1 VFLGSEQKD
10 KALETDGEFRDL
22 WVEFKYCRTHKCFP
36 STQRRILCVEN
47 SSVFRNPIEMA
58 IETMEGKNTELE
70 AKIAI
75 METLPDGGAD
85 QSYTMALNGVVD
97 AAVNGGLAN
106 YVSFLDGTFRELN
119 PEVSEPEI
127 YMTRSSSLVLL
138 VSPNP
143 ALKSVSSMPF
153 LFSIFYSITH
163 A

>member
-119 PEVSEPEI
+119 PEVSE
-127 YMTRSSSLVLL
+127 
-138 VSPNP
+138 
-143 ALKSVSSMPF
+143 
-153 LFSIFYSITH
+153 
-163 A
+163 